1 MSSAFH
7 EEVCCTGGRDT
18 VGGSTKPPESLRT
31 QAAQVEATSARRFGE
46 LLRGGRWFAS
56 LTPEF
61 QKTLLDA
68 ATVRRLAKDEW
79 LFARG
84 DLPSGLFA
92 VVEGGVRIA
101 ATAANGKEV
110 LLALVE
116 PPMWFGEIS
125 VLDGRPRT
133 HDAIGAEPSTLVGVS
148 QAALD
153 AILEREPRHWRA
165 LGTLAAGKLR
175 LMFGVVEGNAVL
187 TNAMRL
193 ASLLVLAAERYGEW
207 QGRSSRV
214 VDLRQEQLA
223 AMLATSR
230 QTVNQVLKEFE
241 AQGLIKLSYGQVE
254 IVDLDGLRGASV
266 PASHPEPDG

>member
-1 MSSAFH
+1 M
-7 EEVCCTGGRDT
+7 EERSV
-18 VGGSTKPPESLRT
+18 
-31 QAAQVEATSARRFGE
+31 RRFAE

-56 LTPEF
+56 LPGDL
-61 QKTLLDA
+61 QQGLLDA
-68 ATVRRLAKDEW
+68 AELKRLAKDEW

-84 DLPSGLFA
+84 DEPTGLFA

-101 ATAANGKEV
+101 ATAPSGKEV

-133 HDAIGAEPSTLVGVS
+133 HDAIGAEASVLVRVP

-165 LGTLAAGKLR
+165 LGTLAANKLR
-175 LMFGVVEGNAVL
+175 LMFNVVEATAVL
-187 TNAMRL
+187 TTGMRL

-230 QTVNQVLKEFE
+230 QTVNHLLKELE
-241 AQGLIKLSYGQVE
+241 AQGCIKLAYGQVE
-254 IVDLDGLRGASV
+254 IVDLDGLRRASG
-266 PASHPEPDG
+266 PPREAADAEPLD

>member
-1 MSSAFH
+1 V
-7 EEVCCTGGRDT
+7 EERSVGRF
-18 VGGSTKPPESLRT
+18 
-31 QAAQVEATSARRFGE
+31 AE
-46 LLRGGRWFAS
+46 LLRGGRWFAGIPGD
-56 LTPEF
+56 L
-61 QKTLLDA
+61 QQALLDA
-68 ATVRRLAKDEW
+68 AELKRLAKDEW

-84 DLPSGLFA
+84 DEPTGLFA
-92 VVEGGVRIA
+92 VVEGGVRVA
-101 ATAANGKEV
+101 ATAPSGKEV

-133 HDAIGAEPSTLVGVS
+133 HDAIGAEASVLVRVP

-165 LGTLAAGKLR
+165 LGTLAASKLR
-175 LMFGVVEGNAVL
+175 LMFNVVEGNAVL
-187 TNAMRL
+187 TTGMRL

-230 QTVNQVLKEFE
+230 QTVNHLLKELE
-241 AQGLIKLSYGQVE
+241 SQGYVKLAYGQVE
-254 IVDLDGLRGASV
+254 IVDLDGLRRAAGPPREVAE
-266 PASHPEPDG
+266 AEPLD